1 MPLRPHFDQRQED
14 WLLERQ
20 RKAFWIQHRPWRSK
34 FCWIWNWTAYL
45 FLEFLQVIAGWENGL
60 SQMSVGQRA
69 KLTISPVSFY
79 TLLIWRTFSL
89 KMFLGHGIWC
99 QGCAWMHS
107 TQLCTGIRRRTHQG
121 QVIGQ
126 PVMEAC
132 SSSDFL
138 LEPFTTAA
146 QLSLFTLLSL
156 HVSVYFSSE
165 LITLILNSISWSQ
178 LLCQ

>member
-1 MPLRPHFDQRQED
+1 MHL
-14 WLLERQ
+14 
-20 RKAFWIQHRPWRSK
+20 
-34 FCWIWNWTAYL
+34 
-45 FLEFLQVIAGWENGL
+45 LQVIAGWENGL

-69 KLTISPVSFY
+69 KLTISPVSFSFIGLTIFWKY
-79 TLLIWRTFSL
+79 LI
-89 KMFLGHGIWC
+89 FLGHGIRFK
-99 QGCAWMHS
+99 GRAWMHS
-107 TQLCTGIRRRTHQG
+107 TQLCAGIRRRTHQG